1 MENNFKNNIC
11 AHIQLTHLAVH
22 LKHCKST
29 SIKKNVL
36 HIKKNKYK

>member
-11 AHIQLTHLAVH
+11 VHIKLNQLAVH

-29 SIKKNVL
+29 MAQ
-36 HIKKNKYK
+36 